1 MVIPVLVALDF
12 STLSEAEA
20 VARRLSG
27 RVAGFK
33 VGLELLMG
41 YGVEAVTRIVDLGA
55 PVFADAKLHDIP
67 HTVEAAARQLAAA
80 GARWVT
86 VHGSGG
92 ERMVKAAVE
101 GMAEGAQGENGV
113 LVVTALTS
121 LSDADLEGV
130 GVTGSLSDYVVRV
143 GEVAERAGAEGVI
156 CSPGEAGL
164 IKSKLPSLLVVTPG
178 VRLEGGEHHDQK
190 RVGTPQGALRAGA
203 DLLVVGRAI
212 TTAPDPVAV
221 VDVLAAELSG

>member
-1 MVIPVLVALDF
+1 M
-12 STLSEAEA
+12 
-20 VARRLSG
+20 
-27 RVAGFK
+27 
-33 VGLELLMG
+33 
-41 YGVEAVTRIVDLGA
+41 
-55 PVFADAKLHDIP
+55 
-67 HTVEAAARQLAAA
+67 
-80 GARWVT
+80 
-86 VHGSGG
+86 
-92 ERMVKAAVE
+92 
-101 GMAEGAQGENGV
+101 
-113 LVVTALTS
+113 VTALTS